1 MQNYS
6 NPKAGR
12 MPSTN
17 GINSKVSVPP
27 GAEGK
32 SLGNTSESPLAGG
45 SPKGSPKGSVK
56 GFSGGIINPKIGR

>member
-12 MPSTN
+12 MPSAN
-17 GINSKVSVPP
+17 GINSKVSTPA
-27 GAEGK
+27 GAMGK
-32 SLGNTSESPLAGG
+32 SLGNTSESPLAG
-45 SPKGSPKGSVK
+45 GSPKGSVK